1 MTLLAHRRQLAV
13 FRNMS
18 NMGARVS
25 RMFRNFNLENRVH
38 REISKEKPRAAPRH
52 EADLSRSSGGSE
64 AAETAELVSQKN
76 APLLGLLRSV
86 YVESKDPAAAEASQE
101 VSVETEGARRP
112 LRFSLPGGQYGLVEL
127 SDVPRGK
134 LTIAETLKA
143 LGSHQSQPQ
152 TWTPGKIAQ
161 EYSLD
166 LKDTKALLEF
176 FIPFQVHIIP
186 PKTQSAKQI
195 KAS

>member
-1 MTLLAHRRQLAV
+1 MCFVTCQTWGHGL
-13 FRNMS
+13 
-18 NMGARVS
+18 RVCS
-25 RMFRNFNLENRVH
+25 
-38 REISKEKPRAAPRH
+38 EISTWRTVFTEKSQGKPRAAPRH

-64 AAETAELVSQKN
+64 AAETAESVSQKN

-112 LRFSLPGGQYGLVEL
+112 LRFSVPGGHYGLVER

-143 LGSHQSQPQ
+143 LGSHQRHPQ
-152 TWTPGKIAQ
+152 TWTR
-161 EYSLD
+161 ERSLRNI
-166 LKDTKALLEF
+166 LWT
-176 FIPFQVHIIP
+176 
-186 PKTQSAKQI
+186 
-195 KAS
+195 